1 MSLDSEL
8 EKLKLEV
15 CLAFNSQFG
24 TSLKPGE
31 IKALIRKPFPG
42 TAMNILFTTDAPV
55 DNLRFRLAIKR
66 FGPKTQ
72 FNSFVLKVKRN
83 SVSGNLN
90 DEIQESSCEL
100 SKDIYPYLKSYS
112 ETQAYINYISST
124 SQLSLKTGVKIKTKS
139 GFKLLTQR

>member
-15 CLAFNSQFG
+15 CMAFNSQFG

-31 IKALIRKPFPG
+31 IKALFRKPFPG
-42 TAMNILFTTDAPV
+42 TVMNILFITDTPI
-55 DNLRFRLAIKR
+55 DNLRFRLAIKK

-72 FNSFVLKVKRN
+72 FNAFALKVKRN
-83 SVSGNLN
+83 SCSGNLN
-90 DEIQESSCEL
+90 DEVQESSCEL
-100 SKDIYPYLKSYS
+100 SKVVYPYLKSYS
-112 ETQAYINYISST
+112 ETQAYIDYVSST